1 MKKNIF
7 LFLPFTFL
15 FVLLLMVTA
24 FASSP
29 SIAISSKSNGKNQQL
44 TLNDVSDDC
53 YGLEMTLTTDTKNDK
68 QYENDNG
75 NDIYTTYTQNGSDIT
90 LYIVSKNTPL
100 N

>member
-7 LFLPFTFL
+7 LFLPSTFL
-15 FVLLLMVTA
+15 FVLLLMVTV

-53 YGLEMTLTTDTKNDK
+53 YGLEMTLTTDTKNNK
-68 QYENDNG
+68 Q
-75 NDIYTTYTQNGSDIT
+75 
-90 LYIVSKNTPL
+90 
-100 N
+100 

>member
-7 LFLPFTFL
+7 LFLPSTFL
-15 FVLLLMVTA
+15 FVLLLMVTV

-53 YGLEMTLTTDTKNDK
+53 YGLEMTLTTDTNNMKMIM
-68 QYENDNG
+68 EM
-75 NDIYTTYTQNGSDIT
+75 IYILHT
-90 LYIVSKNTPL
+90 LKMVQILHYILFLKIHL
-100 N
+100 